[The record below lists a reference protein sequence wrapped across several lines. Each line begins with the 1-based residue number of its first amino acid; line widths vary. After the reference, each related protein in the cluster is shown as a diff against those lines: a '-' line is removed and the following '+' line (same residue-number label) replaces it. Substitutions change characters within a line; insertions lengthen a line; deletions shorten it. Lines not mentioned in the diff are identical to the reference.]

1 MIYRV
6 FIVLIALF
14 MTVPV
19 HGKKQKIKIRAATV
33 APEGTPW
40 EAQLKRTKRHLRK
53 DSGGRIKIKVFF
65 GGQKGDEKSIV
76 RQCRDGR
83 LELIG
88 VSTAA
93 LATEGPELQGL

>member
-1 MIYRV
+1 MGS
-6 FIVLIALF
+6 AAQ
-14 MTVPV
+14 TN
-19 HGKKQKIKIRAATV
+19 QK
-33 APEGTPW
+33 
-40 EAQLKRTKRHLRK
+40 HLRK
-53 DSGGRIKIKVFF
+53 DSGGRVKIKVFF

-93 LATEGPELQGL
+93 LATEGPELQGLELPFIFDDYAESDFVLTTTCTTSLQKFA